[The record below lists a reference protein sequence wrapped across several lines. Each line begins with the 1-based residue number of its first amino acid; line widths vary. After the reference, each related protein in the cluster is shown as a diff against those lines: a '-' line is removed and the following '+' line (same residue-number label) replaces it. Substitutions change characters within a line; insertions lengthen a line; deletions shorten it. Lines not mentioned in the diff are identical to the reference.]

1 MNPET
6 MKAISV
12 QGHHVLAPRRAVIH
26 GDNKILHP
34 VGRDVADDYLVDPAD
49 VAQHG
54 ADLKRPIRAFFSSD
68 DSGIKNERK
77 YSQYGD
83 GRLRIF
89 FCSPFCAYSNFS
101 EPRTK
106 ADDLW
111 PANYF

>member
-1 MNPET
+1 